1 MAAPRL
7 PCVYLARPDRLAAAM
22 ASQDAPRLLD
32 AADLAHAGR
41 FRQARDREL
50 ATASRALQRL
60 ALAWAAGD
68 PAVDPAQLEFARVG
82 HRRPEVVAPPAAQ
95 ALRFSVANTN
105 GLVACAVSRDGW
117 PGVDVEPVRAEV
129 AADLVQTCLSPRERA
144 AYLDLPAARR
154 PYRFARLW
162 TLKEAY
168 LKACGIG
175 LDRAPDHLSFELLGA
190 DERPRLVEGDP
201 AGGPADRW
209 WFEWL
214 PVGPAHAGALCL
226 PIAGR
231 PPGPVPMHWV
241 AWDGARFVA
250 AAAA

>member
-7 PCVYLARPDRLAAAM
+7 PCVYLARPDALAAAV
-22 ASQDAPRLLD
+22 ASRDAPGLLD

-41 FRQARDREL
+41 FRHARDREL

-60 ALAWAAGD
+60 ALAWAAGG
-68 PAVDPAQLEFARVG
+68 ASVDPARLQFARIG
-82 HRRPEVVAPPAAQ
+82 HGRPEAVAPPAAR
-95 ALRFSVANTN
+95 ALRFSVANTT
-105 GLVACAVSRDGW
+105 GLVACAVSRHGW

-129 AADLVQTCLSPRERA
+129 AAELVQTCLSPRERA

-168 LKACGIG
+168 LKALGIG
-175 LDRAPDHLSFELLGA
+175 LDRAPDRHGFELEGA
-190 DERPRLVEGDP
+190 DERPRLVESDQ
-201 AGGPADRW
+201 AGGVAGFWR
-209 WFEWL
+209 FEWL
-214 PVGPAHAGALCL
+214 PVGPDHVGALCL
-226 PIAGR
+226 PVAGGLPSR
-231 PPGPVPMHWV
+231 VPTRWV

-250 AAAA
+250 GATA

>member
-1 MAAPRL
+1 MAVPRL
-7 PCVYLARPDRLAAAM
+7 PCVYLARPDGLAAAV
-22 ASQDAPRLLD
+22 ASRDAPGLLD

-68 PAVDPAQLEFARVG
+68 AAVDPAQLQFARVG
-82 HRRPEVVAPPAAQ
+82 HRRPEVLDPPAAR
-95 ALRFSVANTN
+95 ALRFSVANTP
-105 GLVACAVSRDGW
+105 GLVACVVSSEGW

-129 AADLVQTCLSPRERA
+129 AAELVQTCLSPRERA
-144 AYLDLPAARR
+144 AYLDLPAEHR

-168 LKACGIG
+168 LKALGIG
-175 LDRAPDHLSFELLGA
+175 LDQAPDRCGFELEGA
-190 DERPRLVEGDP
+190 DERPRLVESDE
-201 AGGPADRW
+201 AGGVAGRW
-209 WFEWL
+209 RFEWL
-214 PVGPAHAGALCL
+214 PVGPGHVGALCL
-226 PIAGR
+226 PVAGGL
-231 PPGPVPMHWV
+231 PSPVPTRWV

-250 AAAA
+250 AAAT